1 MIKQGF
7 NIGNRDWYIMVYYNV
22 HTDKELI
29 EVADILRSVYCKA
42 DIISRAIE
50 VLSEPN
56 TGLTF
61 TNFDEHLT
69 LIFIGRATSA
79 EQMYDTIQ
87 HELKHAVEHIS
98 SYFDVDPQSEK
109 SAYLQ
114 GEIAR
119 NMFGAAA
126 MAVCPKCN
134 CEV

>member
-7 NIGNRDWYIMVYYNV
+7 NIGTRDWYIMAYYNV
-22 HTDKELI
+22 HTERELT
-29 EVADILRSVYCKA
+29 EVADILRSVYCSAPDITKA
-42 DIISRAIE
+42 VD

-56 TGLTF
+56 HGFTF

-69 LIFIGRATSA
+69 LMFMSKATSA
-79 EQMYDTIQ
+79 EQMYDSIQ
-87 HELKHAVEHIS
+87 HELKHAVEQIS
-98 SYFDVDPQSEK
+98 EYYGVNPKSEE

-119 NMFGAAA
+119 NMFAAAA

-134 CEV
+134 NH

>member
-7 NIGNRDWYIMVYYNV
+7 DIGTRDWYIMAYYNI
-22 HTDKELI
+22 HTERELT
-29 EVADILRSVYCKA
+29 EVADILRSVYCSA
-42 DIISRAIE
+42 PAITE
-50 VLSEPN
+50 AVDVLSEPDH
-56 TGLTF
+56 GYTF
-61 TNFDEHLT
+61 TNYDERLT
-69 LIFIGRATSA
+69 LMFMSKATSA
-79 EQMYDTIQ
+79 EQLYDSIQ

-98 SYFDVDPQSEK
+98 EFYGVDPRSEE

-134 CEV
+134 IH